1 MGRRTNSFP
10 DWMQTI
16 LLKSLL
22 SNSIIERRVLLVYTV
37 YVLNRNLYITEE
49 FVISN
54 DTKSL
59 YIVNASQSIKNKP
72 IIYYFGLIR
81 L

>member
-1 MGRRTNSFP
+1 MGRRTKSFP